1 MPRLTRSV
9 SASAPGRCGIVGN
22 PSDIYG
28 GFVVSCSVPAR
39 AICRLEPAD
48 EDQLPADR
56 LLWDAAV
63 ARYPM
68 SGVRVTWETT
78 VPRSQ
83 GLSGSTALL
92 AATLACL
99 RQAYDDPP
107 DLATVEGRTAFG
119 EELRD
124 VECVQAGIVGGYQ
137 DAQLIAHGYLQAM
150 DFTGKHPAHS
160 GPPPRVTALTPP
172 ALPFLLVS
180 TGVERL
186 SGSVHGPIRER
197 WLRGEREVVE
207 RMDRVTELGR
217 LGAHALEHGDWAT
230 LGDAMTENH
239 AHVAAL
245 GGSGEAIDA
254 LIAACREEGAVAAK
268 LAGAGLG
275 GTVIALTDDAAGLEA
290 RLRSRGYERFLRPAL
305 EPGVT
310 LGEPTSS

>member
-1 MPRLTRSV
+1 MPRLTRPV
-9 SASAPGRCGIVGN
+9 AASAPGRCGIVGN

-28 GFVVSCSVPAR
+28 GFVVSCTVPAR
-39 AICRLEPAD
+39 AVCRLTPAD
-48 EDQLPADR
+48 EDELPSDR

-63 ARYPM
+63 TRYPLT
-68 SGVRVTWETT
+68 GVCLSWETT

-99 RQAYDDPP
+99 RQAYDLPP
-107 DLATVEGRTAFG
+107 DLATVAGRTAFG

-150 DFTGKHPAHS
+150 DFAGKHPARP

-197 WLRGEREVVE
+197 WLRGDPEVVE
-207 RMDRVTELGR
+207 RMERVTELGR
-217 LGAHALEHGDWAT
+217 IGARALQAGDWSI

-245 GGSGEAIDA
+245 GGSGEAIDR

-275 GTVIALTDDAAGLEA
+275 GTVIALTEDATGLQV
-290 RLRSRGYERFLRPAL
+290 RLRARGWSRFLRPAL
-305 EPGVT
+305 GPGVA
-310 LGEPTSS
+310 LGEPPTS